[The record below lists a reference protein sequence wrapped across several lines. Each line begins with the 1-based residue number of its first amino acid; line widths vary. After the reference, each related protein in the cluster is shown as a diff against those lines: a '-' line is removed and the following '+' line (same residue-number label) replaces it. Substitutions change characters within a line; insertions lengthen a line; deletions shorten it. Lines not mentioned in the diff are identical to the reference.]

1 LSEESGSAFS
11 DAVANETNPRRHF
24 QVSCTR
30 VNRISAKRVWPTD
43 TFAGKQ
49 PREKGLNMKM
59 TMIRLNGGILAAAL
73 FCLVA
78 ASQAEAAQPLKWH
91 TNLRDAARESQRSQ
105 KPMLI
110 EISATWCGYC
120 KKMKETFNDEKIARH
135 VSGCFVPVLI
145 DADENQQ
152 LVEAVGADSL
162 PTTVIV
168 SPDFRLLK
176 KITGYY
182 TPRQLDA
189 KLDEICL
196 AKHEVVRRQV
206 VRKDKPIPVR
216 TAKATTPKPAF
227 NGHCLVSLFDNQKL
241 KVCTLDHT
249 TNYRGQLLCFASAKH
264 KQQFDAEP
272 RKYWPAMDGVCSV
285 SLIDQ
290 KKPVTGKAIWGAIYH
305 DQLWFFAD
313 KASRNKFADS
323 PTTYIPR
330 IK

>member
-1 LSEESGSAFS
+1 LSEESGSAFL
-11 DAVANETNPRRHF
+11 DAVANKTESRRHF

-43 TFAGKQ
+43 TLAGKQ

-59 TMIRLNGGILAAAL
+59 TMIRLNGGILAAL
-73 FCLVA
+73 FCLAV
-78 ASQAEAAQPLKWH
+78 ASQAEAGKPLKWH
-91 TNLRDAARESQRSQ
+91 TNLQTAARESQRLQ

-110 EISATWCGYC
+110 EISAVWCGYC

-145 DADENQQ
+145 DADENQR
-152 LVEAVGADSL
+152 LVEAVGADAL

-168 SPDFRLLK
+168 SPDFKLLK

-189 KLDEICL
+189 KLGEICL
-196 AKHEVVRRQV
+196 AKHEVVQGRLARNSA
-206 VRKDKPIPVR
+206 PAPVR
-216 TAKATTPKPAF
+216 TTKATTPKPAF
-227 NGHCLVSLFDNQKL
+227 NGHCLVSLFDDQKL

-249 TNYRGQLLCFASAKH
+249 TRYRGQLLCFASARH
-264 KQQFDAEP
+264 KQQFNAEP
-272 RKYWPAMDGVCSV
+272 MKYWPAMDGVCPV
-285 SLIDQ
+285 TLIDR
-290 KKPVTGKAIWGAIYH
+290 KKPVTGKAVWGAIYH
-305 DQLWFFAD
+305 DRLWFFAD

-323 PTTYIPR
+323 PAAYIPR